1 MLLFSSAF
9 ALPILAGPQH
19 FSVAEKILFAAMV
32 VGSGY
37 GFWRRFGV
45 VLKKILASKK
55 DANFKLFPIGKRVWD
70 FFWEV
75 LCQAKVI
82 RERPLPGLAH
92 AAVFWAF
99 LAFALVTLNH
109 CATGLGIGFLS
120 PAGPIGRWYFY
131 FAAAFAL
138 FCAVGIA
145 GLFVRRFLVRP
156 KWLGEKLSWESGFIA
171 FLIFALMATYLA
183 SFFVADTDPAA
194 RGLWWLHTLALLTF
208 LPLIPHTKHL
218 HLVLSPATIFLS
230 RGSFAQ
236 IPPLSG
242 DEDFGLVAGTDLTQ
256 LISLQA
262 YSCVECGRCT
272 EHCPAATTG
281 KLLNPKEIILGVRA
295 YLNDLG
301 PASDQPLLGKYNAQ
315 EAVFQCTT
323 CGACEFQCPV
333 GIEHV
338 PILVGLRRG
347 AVNTGEWDNDY
358 GAKLFLALE
367 RGSNA
372 LGLSAVERD
381 KFIQKEALPLF
392 DGSQEYCLWL
402 GCMGGYDP
410 KGRDIISDF
419 ARVMNYLGASYGVL
433 RKEKCTGDPARRLGN
448 DLVFQQLAEANLE
461 TLKQNKV
468 KKIISICPHC
478 VRTIQ
483 EDWKEYGTP
492 PEIEHHSEF
501 LARFAD
507 KLPRAVAAPASKPA
521 LQTQA
526 NSEGFVT
533 GHDFSHAETA
543 PNESRALA
551 PAKLEGYERQPVHY
565 AQAKSDGA
573 LAPEGSEKI
582 VFHDPCYLGRYRN
595 VYDEPRQLV
604 QLAGTLVE
612 APRNH
617 ERSFCCG
624 AGGGLAF
631 LGEETGQRVSHNRA
645 AELVATGATT
655 VATAC
660 PFCNSMFRDALTE
673 QGEGAPKLL
682 DIAQLAARTL
692 PQTLREDT
700 LLRYFLGEAP
710 VSRLADEASR
720 SLTHINDLESHIA
733 IEDMEEFFKL
743 TRDNILALCDAGISG
758 HLSAQ
763 ALNTIA
769 FTLLA
774 SDRFELNG
782 DDEPMCEIL
791 HDWSAPEINFPLNS
805 ETLKMH
811 RSWLTGESTPPERL
825 RPARSPSQGKTV
837 SLRRK
842 VPTRSTN
849 RR

>member
-55 DANFKLFPIGKRVWD
+55 DAKNKLFPIGKRVWD

-419 ARVMNYLGASYGVL
+419 ARVMNYLGTSYGVL

-507 KLPRAVAAPASKPA
+507 KLPTKGADQPLKGTGFSPYIQPTRK
-521 LQTQA
+521 
-526 NSEGFVT
+526 SEG
-533 GHDFSHAETA
+533 
-543 PNESRALA
+543 ALA
-551 PAKLEGYERQPVHY
+551 PA
-565 AQAKSDGA
+565 
-573 LAPEGSEKI
+573 APEKI

-645 AELVATGATT
+645 EELVATGAQTI
-655 VATAC
+655 ATAC
-660 PFCNSMFRDALTE
+660 PFCNTMFRDALAE
-673 QGEGAPKLL
+673 GEAPPQLL
-682 DIAQLAARTL
+682 DIAQLAARNL
-692 PQTLREDT
+692 PTKSQIE
-700 LLRYFLGEAP
+700 LG
-710 VSRLADEASR
+710 
-720 SLTHINDLESHIA
+720 
-733 IEDMEEFFKL
+733 
-743 TRDNILALCDAGISG
+743 
-758 HLSAQ
+758 
-763 ALNTIA
+763 
-769 FTLLA
+769 
-774 SDRFELNG
+774 
-782 DDEPMCEIL
+782 
-791 HDWSAPEINFPLNS
+791 
-805 ETLKMH
+805 
-811 RSWLTGESTPPERL
+811 
-825 RPARSPSQGKTV
+825 
-837 SLRRK
+837 
-842 VPTRSTN
+842 
-849 RR
+849 